1 MSDFRCTTS
10 PPVAIYRSAVRRR
23 LRGSQPG
30 YPTTTVGF
38 GSPGGWS
45 IVDRDGLVVV
55 GGIASRTEARQLLT
69 RLTAADDRRLLAV
82 LDPDGLRTGDSTR
95 YTAHSVGGSAGAPTV
110 LRESPVRRAA
120 LRVPEVTAY
129 FWVIKA
135 LSTAFGESTSDYLV
149 HAIDPVIAVG
159 IGFVVFVVALL
170 LQFRQRRYVAL
181 AYWFAVVGVGVFGT
195 MAADV
200 LHVRFGVPYAA
211 STILY
216 AVALAVV
223 FLTWGNTE
231 HTLSIHTINT
241 GRRECFYWAAV
252 MATFAMGT
260 ALGDLTAI
268 TLHLGY
274 LGSAV
279 LFAALMLVPAA
290 GYWLL
295 GVNPILTFWV
305 AYVLTR
311 PLGASVAD
319 YLGKPVSHGGR
330 GWGDGPVTLL
340 LGAAIVALVV
350 YLAVTRADVQSEP
363 GVVSGRRRAVRAGE

>member
-10 PPVAIYRSAVRRR
+10 SPVAIYRSAVRRR
-23 LRGSQPG
+23 SRGFQPG
-30 YPTTTVGF
+30 NPTPTVGF

-45 IVDRDGLVVV
+45 IVDHEGLIVV

-69 RLTAADDRRLLAV
+69 RLTVPDDRRLLAV
-82 LDPDGLRTGDSTR
+82 LDPDGLRTGDLP
-95 YTAHSVGGSAGAPTV
+95 AAGGHGSARPERP
-110 LRESPVRRAA
+110 LRRAA
-120 LRVPEVTAY
+120 LRVPEITAY
-129 FWVIKA
+129 FWAVKA

-149 HAIDPVIAVG
+149 HAIDPVLAVG
-159 IGFVVFVVALL
+159 IGFVFFVVALL
-170 LQFRQRRYVAL
+170 LQFRQRRYIAS
-181 AYWFAVVGVGVFGT
+181 AYWFAVVAVGVFGT

-200 LHVRFGVPYAA
+200 LHVKFGVPYTV
-211 STILY
+211 STCLY
-216 AVALAVV
+216 AVALAAV

-241 GRRECFYWAAV
+241 ARRECFYWAAV
-252 MATFAMGT
+252 VATFAMGT

-274 LGSAV
+274 FGSAM
-279 LFAALMLVPAA
+279 LFTGLMLIPAA

-311 PLGASVAD
+311 PLGASFAD
-319 YLGKPVSHGGR
+319 WLGKPVSHGGL
-330 GWGDGPVTLL
+330 GWGDGPVSLM
-340 LGAAIVALVV
+340 LGLVIAV
-350 YLAVTRADVQSEP
+350 LVFYLAATKADVQAEP
-363 GVVSGRRRAVRAGE
+363 GAVSRHRAVRAGD

>member
-1 MSDFRCTTS
+1 MSDFRCTTIR
-10 PPVAIYRSAVRRR
+10 PVSIYRSAVRRF
-23 LRGSQPG
+23 RGAHAGDPA
-30 YPTTTVGF
+30 TTVGF
-38 GSPGGWS
+38 GAPGGWS
-45 IVDRDGLVVV
+45 IVDRDGRLVV
-55 GGIASRTEARQLLT
+55 GGVASRTEARQLLA
-69 RLTAADDRRLLAV
+69 RLTVLDDRRLLTV
-82 LDPDGLRTGDSTR
+82 LDPDGLPTGDITDLG
-95 YTAHSVGGSAGAPTV
+95 AKSAV
-110 LRESPVRRAA
+110 LPDSRLRRAA
-120 LRVPEVTAY
+120 LRVPEVTVY

-149 HAIDPVIAVG
+149 HAIDPVVAVG

-200 LHVRFGVPYAA
+200 LHVKFHVPYAA
-211 STILY
+211 STLLY
-216 AVALAVV
+216 AVALAAV

-231 HTLSIHTINT
+231 HTLSIHTINS

-260 ALGDLTAI
+260 ALGDLTAV

-290 GYWLL
+290 GYWVL
-295 GVNPILTFWV
+295 GMNPILTFWV

-319 YLGKPVSHGGR
+319 YFGKPVSHGGR

-340 LGAAIVALVV
+340 LGLAIAVLVV
-350 YLAVTRADVQSEP
+350 YLAVTKADVQAEP
-363 GVVSGRRRAVRAGE
+363 GPVSRHRAVRAGE